1 MARGGRRG
9 KLIEGRKDRW
19 GEERIFGGGIGRRR
33 VFEFGVVAGDL
44 VVVFG
49 PGKSQRGKLKGRR
62 GGVTWGGTPR
72 SSWMKAHALRR

>member
-49 PGKSQRGKLKGRR
+49 PGKS
-62 GGVTWGGTPR
+62 
-72 SSWMKAHALRR
+72 